1 MSQLSENEK
10 EKIRL
15 EAYYRYE
22 VAQEAE
28 DILKSKNLLKS
39 LWKFFNS
46 KFGLWVLS
54 SIFISGGAIVY
65 EDYKEKRIDRK
76 ERQGQ
81 IEKLD
86 LEISFRFANMLDYLN
101 EFGRYRDELNPEE
114 VIFEFKDLEIFLF
127 EINKQ
132 PEMNDEYLYPELGN
146 RKLIYL
152 IIELNR
158 QYERLGIESDELVNI
173 INNLQN
179 IRNKSKLEWSENIT
193 VGQMKEIIFSELIL
207 DRWRIGL
214 LEPKFYRNR

>member
-10 EKIRL
+10 EKIRV

-22 VAQEAE
+22 AAQEAE
-28 DILKSKNLLKS
+28 DLLKSKNLLKS

-46 KFGLWVLS
+46 KFGLWLLS
-54 SIFISGGAIVY
+54 SLFISGGAIVY

-76 ERQGQ
+76 ERQDQ

-132 PEMNDEYLYPELGN
+132 PEMNDEYLYSELGSW
-146 RKLIYL
+146 RLVYL
-152 IIELNR
+152 MIELNR
-158 QYERLGIESDELVNI
+158 QSEKLGIKSEELVNV
-173 INNLQN
+173 INYIQN
-179 IRNKSKLEWSENIT
+179 VRNMSKLEWPEKIT

-207 DRWRIGL
+207 ERWRIGL
-214 LEPKFYRNR
+214 LEPVFHNN